1 MDEQTAED
9 FWGQVGTRIDYR
21 KDSVKTMSNRHL
33 VDAIRQLHFFRYKTQ
48 EQTATYNALLTEL
61 QHRQKTGTI

>member
-1 MDEQTAED
+1 MDEQTAQD

-21 KDSVKTMSNRHL
+21 KDTVKTVSNRHL

-48 EQTATYNALLTEL
+48 EQQATYNALLAEL
-61 QHRQKTGTI
+61 QARQKAGTI